1 MFGKMVRVI
10 KVNMLMIRRMDMVYL
25 LGLVVND
32 MKDIG
37 KMANNTEMVL

>member
-1 MFGKMVRVI
+1 MVRVI
-10 KVNMLMIRRMDMVYL
+10 KVNILMIRRMDMAYL